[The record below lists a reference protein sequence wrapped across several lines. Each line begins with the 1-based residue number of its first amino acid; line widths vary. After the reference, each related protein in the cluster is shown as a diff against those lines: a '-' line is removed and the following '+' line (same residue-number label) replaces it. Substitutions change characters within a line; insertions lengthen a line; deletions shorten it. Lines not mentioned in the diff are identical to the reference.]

1 MAEEYD
7 VVGYILKKRETG
19 GGGGCVGCLVMLI
32 LLSVIGSCLFGGKGK
47 RVKEHVRPN
56 VPENVSVNVPENVA
70 ENVPSPV
77 IESETVERVSIRRP
91 APVVP
96 RPIKC
101 RACAGKGIKLIWS
114 VCPTCNGH
122 RKIVDQARTAENAMK
137 AMARGMSHRRPPKP
151 KIYQMACPSC
161 KGRGKVSQQCVCP
174 DCGGSRYVK

>member
-19 GGGGCVGCLVMLI
+19 GGGGCAGCLVMLI

-47 RVKEHVRPN
+47 RVQEQERQY
-56 VPENVSVNVPENVA
+56 VPENTPQQVVVP
-70 ENVPSPV
+70 
-77 IESETVERVSIRRP
+77 ETVERVPTRHA
-91 APVVP
+91 APVVS

-101 RACAGKGIKLIWS
+101 RACAGQGVKLMWS

-122 RKIVDQARTAENAMK
+122 RKVVDQARTAENAMK

-151 KIYQMACPSC
+151 KIYQMVCPSC

-174 DCGGSRYVK
+174 DCGGSRYVR